1 MTEVVKT
8 IYSWIESFFLIYLV
22 IYSFFLIAS
31 VTVGSVSL
39 NAQKRRN
46 TMFNYLQSD
55 YYIPISV
62 IAPAYNEELTVI
74 DTVTSLLG
82 QKYRLYEIIVVNDGS
97 KDNTA
102 QVLIDKF
109 NLQKVNKPIRKKIP
123 CTPEDAVYVT
133 YDYKVPITL
142 ITKKNGGK
150 ADSLNLGISA
160 AEYPYV
166 ICIDADSMLQ
176 HDALEKIA
184 RCAMESDETIAV
196 GGLVRIVNDVVV
208 DNGKIVDYKL
218 PKQLTLC
225 MQVFEYD
232 RSFLASRLLFDKFNG
247 NLIISGAFGLF
258 RKDILIDMGGY
269 NINTIGEDMEII
281 VRMHAVA
288 RANNIPY
295 NIRYTSDAVCWTQV
309 PRSLKDLATQRRRW
323 HIGLMESIKNHK
335 SILFN
340 PSYGLLSFISFTY
353 FLIYEL
359 LSPFIELFGVASIIV
374 AMFFRLINVPYML
387 MFLGIYVIFNSI
399 ISLTAFFSRVY
410 AMNVRLR
417 KIDIVK
423 AVFISLFEN
432 IGLRTILVYVR
443 FSAILR
449 HRKKKSE
456 WGEIERRVHNKKSTD
471 HIKGSKEKTN
481 EKDIA

>member
-1 MTEVVKT
+1 M
-8 IYSWIESFFLIYLV
+8 
-22 IYSFFLIAS
+22 FLIAS
-31 VTVGSVSL
+31 VTVGSVEL

-46 TMFNYLQSD
+46 MTFNYLQSD

-62 IAPAYNEELTVI
+62 IVPAYNEELTVI
-74 DTVTSLLG
+74 DTVNSLLG
-82 QKYRLYEIIVVNDGS
+82 QNYRLYEIIVVNDGS

-102 QVLIDKF
+102 QVLIDRF
-109 NLQKVNKPIRKKIP
+109 DLQKVNKPIRKKIQ
-123 CTPEDAVYVT
+123 CSSEDAVYVS

-208 DNGKIVDYKL
+208 DEGKVVDYKL
-218 PKQLTLC
+218 PKKLILC

-258 RKDILIDMGGY
+258 RKDILIEMGGY
-269 NINTIGEDMEII
+269 NINTIGEDMEVI

-309 PRSLKDLATQRRRW
+309 PKSLKDLATQRRRW
-323 HIGLMESIKNHK
+323 HIGLLESIKNHRT
-335 SILFN
+335 ILFN

-353 FLIYEL
+353 FLVYEL

-374 AMFFRLINVPYML
+374 AMFFKLINVPYML
-387 MFLGIYVIFNSI
+387 MFFGIYVVFNSI

-410 AMNVRLR
+410 AMNVRLK

-423 AVFISLFEN
+423 AIFISLFEN

-443 FSAILR
+443 FSALLGK
-449 HRKKKSE
+449 RKKQPE
-456 WGEIERRVHNKKSTD
+456 WGVIERMEHNKKSTNQGEV
-471 HIKGSKEKTN
+471 KKETSS

>member
-1 MTEVVKT
+1 MTEIVKT
-8 IYSWIESFFLIYLV
+8 VYSWIESFFLVYLV

-109 NLQKVNKPIRKKIP
+109 GMKKINKPIRKKIP

-269 NINTIGEDMEII
+269 NIDTIGEDMEII

-387 MFLGIYVIFNSI
+387 MFLGIYVVFNSI

-432 IGLRTILVYVR
+432 IGLRTMLVYVR